1 MPGPRGPGEG
11 SPIGTENESPPWLS
25 IVVPMKNEAENVAF
39 VTEAIAAACADLG
52 TYEVI
57 YVDDG
62 STDATAAVVLGLRES
77 HPMLRLVQH
86 AASAGQSAAIDSG
99 VKAARGGVICTL
111 DGDGQ
116 NPPAE
121 IRKLAARL
129 EGTAFPEGVA
139 LIAGQRIGRQD
150 TASKRWA
157 SRMANGIRE
166 RLLKDGTR
174 DTGCGL
180 KMIRRD
186 VFLGLPYFDHMH
198 RYLPALV
205 ARDGWKTLHVDVAHA
220 ERHAGRS
227 NYANLG
233 RALVGVQDLFG
244 VMWLI
249 RRRKKARGVEV
260 TAGTEAT

>member
-1 MPGPRGPGEG
+1 M
-11 SPIGTENESPPWLS
+11 SPQTDPSEPPWLS
-25 IVVPMKNEAENVAF
+25 VVVPLKNEAENIDF
-39 VTEAIAAACADLG
+39 VTQGIAEACADLVP
-52 TYEVI
+52 YEVV

-62 STDATAAVVLGLRES
+62 STDDTAARVLALRERY
-77 HPMLRLVQH
+77 PMLRLVRH
-86 AASAGQSAAIDSG
+86 PTSAGQSAAIHSG
-99 VKAARGGVICTL
+99 VSLARGAVICTL

-121 IRKLAARL
+121 IRKLVARL
-129 EGTAFPEGVA
+129 RGTGFPPGVA
-139 LIAGQRIGRQD
+139 LIAGQRVGRRD

-157 SRMANGIRE
+157 SRAANGIRS

-180 KMIRRD
+180 KLIRRD

-205 ARDGWKTLHVDVAHA
+205 ARDGWQTLHVDVTHA
-220 ERHAGRS
+220 PRHAGRS
-227 NYANLG
+227 NYANLS
-233 RALVGVQDLFG
+233 RALVGIYDLVG

-249 RRRKKARGVEV
+249 KRRKKARGEEV
-260 TAGTEAT
+260 APREA

>member
-1 MPGPRGPGEG
+1 MDTPPGE
-11 SPIGTENESPPWLS
+11 TPWLS
-25 IVVPMKNEAENVAF
+25 IVVPLKNEADNIAF
-39 VTEAIAAACADLG
+39 VTEAIVAACADLMP
-52 TYEVI
+52 YEVV

-62 STDATAAVVLGLRES
+62 STDATAAVVLGLRE
-77 HPMLRLVQH
+77 HYPMLRLVQH
-86 AASAGQSAAIDSG
+86 AASGGQSAALHSG
-99 VKAARGGVICTL
+99 VRVARGNVICTL

-121 IRKLAARL
+121 IRKLVARL
-129 EGTAFPEGVA
+129 EGAQFPEGVA
-139 LIAGQRIGRQD
+139 LIAGQRVGRQD

-157 SRMANGIRE
+157 SKAANGLRAK
-166 RLLKDGTR
+166 LLNDGTR

-205 ARDGWKTLHVDVAHA
+205 GRDGWKTLHVDVAHA

-227 NYANLG
+227 NYANLS
-233 RALVGVQDLFG
+233 RALVGVYDLIG

-249 RRRKKARGVEV
+249 KRRKKARGVEV
-260 TAGTEAT
+260 VTATEA